1 MARELNARQLK
12 FAAAVA
18 AGRTRIE
25 AYEEAG
31 YAVNGERE
39 TAVRNAKRKAK
50 HGEVR
55 AAIEEM
61 QLQLMPAPD
70 DMRAVYAHGLA
81 TIIRL
86 SNSCE
91 DSRVRLSAA
100 QWLCAEAEKQAEKR
114 QTLEAA
120 QAPNQREEII
130 AELHA
135 LYRKALPGQEQLVEA
150 VKAAAD
156 DE

>member
-1 MARELNARQLK
+1 MARELNTRQLK

-31 YAVNGERE
+31 YAVNGKRE

-50 HGEVR
+50 HVEVR

-81 TIIRL
+81 TIIQL

-91 DSRVRLSAA
+91 DSRTRLAAA
-100 QWLCAEAEKQAEKR
+100 QWLCAEAKEQAEKR

-120 QAPNQREEII
+120 RGTNPREEII
-130 AELHA
+130 AELRA
-135 LYRKALPGQEQLVEA
+135 LYRKALPEREPLVEA
-150 VKAAAD
+150 VSTLPG